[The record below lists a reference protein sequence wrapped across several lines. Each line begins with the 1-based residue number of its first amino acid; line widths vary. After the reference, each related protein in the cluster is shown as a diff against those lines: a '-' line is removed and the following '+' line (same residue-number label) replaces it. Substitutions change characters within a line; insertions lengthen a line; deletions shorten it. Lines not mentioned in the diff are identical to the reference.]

1 MTKKERV
8 LRAISGQ
15 PLEQTPSSFSLH
27 FPVERNSGQ
36 AAVEEHLRFFHET
49 DMDIL
54 KLMNENL
61 VPDFGNI
68 RCAADWK
75 QIPTL
80 SMQDSFMQEQ
90 MELTKRV
97 LDAVGSEVYY
107 LGTLHGAC
115 ASGIHPVMDRLG
127 YEASRQLQVDH
138 LRENK
143 VPVLDA
149 LRRMTDVMCELAEA
163 YVKAGVQG
171 VYYAA
176 LGGEHRY
183 FTDEEFAEWIE
194 PLDRQILQ
202 AIREAGGQV
211 FLHICKDQL
220 NMKRYEQYGAL
231 ADVVNWGV
239 YEAPFTL
246 EEGRAMFS
254 NCAIM
259 GGVPNRPGTVLV
271 DGSEDAIRA
280 HTAEVIETFGRHKF
294 ILGADCTLPT
304 EISYAHIRA
313 AAQAARGE

>member
-8 LRAISGQ
+8 LRAIEGL
-15 PLEQTPSSFSLH
+15 PLDETPSSFSLH

-36 AAVEEHLRFFHET
+36 AAVEEHLNFFRDT

-54 KLMNENL
+54 KIMNENL
-61 VPDFGNI
+61 VPDFGSI

-80 SMQDSFMQEQ
+80 SMQDAFMREQ
-90 MELTKRV
+90 MEITHRILEATGP
-97 LDAVGSEVYY
+97 DVYY
-107 LGTLHGAC
+107 LGTLHGVC
-115 ASGIHPVMDRLG
+115 ASGIHPIMERCG
-127 YEASRQLQVDH
+127 YDVSRQIQVDH

-149 LRRMTDVMCELAEA
+149 LRRMADVMCELAES

-194 PLDRQILQ
+194 PLDRQIMN

-211 FLHICKDQL
+211 FLHICKDKL
-220 NMKRYEQYGAL
+220 NMERYRNYGEL

-239 YEAPFTL
+239 YEAPFSL
-246 EEGRAMFS
+246 EEGKAMFPE
-254 NCAIM
+254 CAIM
-259 GGVPNRPGTVLV
+259 GGFPNRPGTVLV
-271 DGSEDAIRA
+271 DGPEDAVRA
-280 HTAEVIETFGRHKF
+280 HAMQVIETFGRHKF

-304 EISYAHIRA
+304 DISCSHIRA